1 MKSKQIWKIIVD
13 ILMTVTLL
21 LLMAYSMVYA
31 SNSAVG
37 EAVHEWLGTGM
48 FVLFVLHHFLNR
60 KWSLSI
66 FKGKYTP
73 YRVAQTILVILVLL
87 AMCGSMVSGILLSRT
102 VFSFLGVRGGQ
113 AAARTLHMLCAYWGF
128 VFLSLHLGLHWRV
141 IMGMAGKLTK
151 KSSKIRK
158 WMLRV
163 IAALIAGYGIYA
175 FIKRDFGNYMLLR
188 YHFVFFDYEEPLALF
203 LLDYAAIMGLFV
215 GVGYYISVLLIGK
228 NGRKENQ

>member
-13 ILMTVTLL
+13 ILMTATLL
-21 LLMAYSMVYA
+21 LLMSYSLVYG
-31 SNSAVG
+31 SNPAVG

-87 AMCGSMVSGILLSRT
+87 AMCGSMVSGVLLSRT

-113 AAARTLHMLCAYWGF
+113 AAAQTVHMLCAYWGF

-151 KSSKIRK
+151 KSSIARK
-158 WMLRV
+158 WILRMT
-163 IAALIAGYGIYA
+163 AALIAGYGAYA
-175 FIKRDFGNYMLLR
+175 FIRRDFGNYMLLR
-188 YHFVFFDYEEPLALF
+188 YHFVFFDFEEPLALF
-203 LLDYAAIMGLFV
+203 LLDYVAIMGLFV
-215 GVGYYISVLLIGK
+215 GVGYYISVLLTGK
-228 NGRKENQ
+228 QKNQ